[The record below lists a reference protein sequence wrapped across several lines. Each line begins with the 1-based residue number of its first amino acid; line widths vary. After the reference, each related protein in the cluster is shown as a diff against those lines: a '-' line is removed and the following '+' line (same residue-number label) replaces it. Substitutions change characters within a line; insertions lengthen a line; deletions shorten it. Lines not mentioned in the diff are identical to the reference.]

1 MKARGF
7 TLIELMVAVLIT
19 AIIAVMGYTALNQ
32 AATNRSQVEAQ
43 AARVLE
49 VQRGLRTLAQDIEL
63 MAPRPVRDPLGNGVQ
78 PALVVGTATSAVGTS
93 GRSGSGMANNI
104 RAAGTAN
111 SPGGTSTASTL
122 SNLALQPLAIISLT
136 RGSWANL
143 AGLQRTEEQ
152 RVSYLLEN
160 GALVRYHLPVLDAAG
175 EIPAVRRELIH
186 DVESIAL
193 RYMDAGHAWQ
203 SSWQLGLTSG
213 NGRQP
218 TMRERPVAVEVTLKL
233 RDWGTI
239 TRIFEVA
246 G

>member
-78 PALVVGTATSAVGTS
+78 PALVVGTATSAVGS
-93 GRSGSGMANNI
+93 
-104 RAAGTAN
+104 
-111 SPGGTSTASTL
+111 STASTL